1 MCSYHCFTISLCEL
15 NCIVNICV
23 PIDIHVCGYVLVYV
37 FFLFEEGG
45 WWRERYTLGVGIYF
59 YNLIEKGG
67 DLSNI
72 KFLASLVVWL

>member
-45 WWRERYTLGVGIYF
+45 WWRERYTLGVGIISSKREGI
-59 YNLIEKGG
+59 LVT
-67 DLSNI
+67 SS
-72 KFLASLVVWL
+72 FLPPL

>member
-1 MCSYHCFTISLCEL
+1 MFVGVCLYMC
-15 NCIVNICV
+15 
-23 PIDIHVCGYVLVYV
+23 
-37 FFLFEEGG
+37 FLFFEGG
-45 WWRERYTLGVGIYF
+45 VWWRERYTLGVCIYF